1 MTSPGFPARKIAV
14 SVYAK
19 FLKSID
25 KNHAKMVSRVTRFAN
40 INSGSTNLAGLARML
55 TLLKKEFHILGGKM
69 ETLDPGPVANI
80 NAKGEL
86 TPQKVGKILRI
97 TQRPRAKHQVL
108 LVGHYDTV
116 YGANHKFQKVKRID
130 KNTLNG
136 PGVSDLKGGLVVM
149 LEALKAL
156 EKSPWAKDVG
166 WQVILNPDEEIGS
179 FGSAKYLTAGAQKA
193 DLGLVFEPSLP
204 DGTLAG
210 KRKGNGNYTAVFHGV
225 PAHVGREHHK
235 GRSAILALAR
245 FTTAVEA
252 LNQKLKTAIFNVG
265 HIEGGGPTNV
275 VPDLAI
281 AHFNVRAENPND
293 IPVIEK
299 HLHDLIAVANQT
311 DGIRAT
317 LHGFFNRMPK
327 DLTPSMQKLFDAL
340 NDCARAEGFTLA
352 MVPTGGCC
360 DGNNLAAAG
369 LPNLDSLGVRGGGI
383 HSDSEYI
390 LLDSLVERARLIALF
405 LMRLGAG
412 DLVL

>member
-1 MTSPGFPARKIAV
+1 
-14 SVYAK
+14 
-19 FLKSID
+19 
-25 KNHAKMVSRVTRFAN
+25 MVSRVTRFAN

-55 TLLKKEFHILGGKM
+55 TLLKNEFHILGGKM

-116 YGANHKFQKVKRID
+116 YGANHKFQKVRRID

-149 LEALKAL
+149 LEALKTL
-156 EKSPWAKDVG
+156 EKSPWAKNLG

-179 FGSAKYLTAGAQKA
+179 FGSAKYLKAGAQKA

-281 AHFNVRAENPND
+281 AHFNVRAENPDD

-311 DGIRAT
+311 DGIRAM

-340 NDCARAEGFTLA
+340 NDCARAEGFALS

-412 DLVL
+412 ELVL